1 MTAPSTNDILA
12 RLGFRTRPAATFNP
26 TGGRRDVID
35 HDGVVVFTGD
45 VFEVN
50 DWLRRLGLWPDCDD
64 GEDWTV
70 PEPHLPPGTH
80 PDAEDLP

>member
-64 GEDWTV
+64 GDACTTD
-70 PEPHLPPGTH
+70 GT
-80 PDAEDLP
+80 DET